1 MIIMTMMMVMITYND
16 DCHNYDLDGDG
27 HHEEED
33 DYDNDDGGGGGHA
46 SSPMVLHTNQTH

>member
-1 MIIMTMMMVMITYND
+1 MMMVMITYND
-16 DCHNYDLDGDG
+16 DCHDYDLDGDG